1 MISTTWIA
9 APAGVS
15 GSGSLVAR
23 PVAVPV
29 ERPMT
34 ARLRALPPAAVVAV
48 PRVLGTSVC
57 GTVPAFDLVPTGR
70 GDDVRTPD
78 ALGATF
84 GPKHIQQNNGT
95 TLGIHS
101 SRRPLS

>member
-15 GSGSLVAR
+15 GSGSLVVR
-23 PVAVPV
+23 PVAVPA

-34 ARLRALPPAAVVAV
+34 ARLRTLPMTAV
-48 PRVLGTSVC
+48 PRVLGTSGC
-57 GTVPAFDLVPTGR
+57 GIVPAFDLVPTGR
-70 GDDVRTPD
+70 GDDARTPD

-84 GPKHIQQNNGT
+84 GPKHIQQNTGT
-95 TLGIHS
+95 TLGIHP